1 MPEVFLLAVLV
12 SIVKLKDMAQLLPDV
27 GLYCFVCLML
37 CTLLMETLID
47 QHELWQAYEKNRAQ
61 EM

>member
-1 MPEVFLLAVLV
+1 LV
-12 SIVKLKDMAQLLPDV
+12 SVVKLKDMAQLLPGI

-37 CTLLMETLID
+37 CTLLIETLID

-61 EM
+61 ER